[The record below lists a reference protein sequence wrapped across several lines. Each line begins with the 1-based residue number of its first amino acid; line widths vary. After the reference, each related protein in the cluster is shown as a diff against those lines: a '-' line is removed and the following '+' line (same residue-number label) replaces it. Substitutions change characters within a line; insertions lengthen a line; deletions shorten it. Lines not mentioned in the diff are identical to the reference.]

1 MFEWD
6 SQKSVVWDV
15 ENQLKYQFGGQK
27 NILWTVKTIQSVKNN
42 LKTTQ
47 NVKIVKIKLGI
58 WGAVMK
64 NRSKTL

>member
-27 NILWTVKTIQSVKNN
+27 NILWTVETIQSVKNN